1 MFPGAG
7 SPLPVMTV
15 GDSPGTK
22 GHLTSLEDML
32 HLRKAHVS
40 SWPSHGLGHPGASFQ
55 GWSWSRAEP
64 THGTPTHVKF
74 RGKETGL
81 GRGLGGVRGGA
92 GVNLSFKE
100 DSHFLSGSLQRA
112 QGTKGAEYALESFL
126 ERREKEQAADTTK
139 PLHSAHDVM
148 PRNAE
153 VREQA
158 ERCVPFI

>member
-1 MFPGAG
+1 MVLVQSGAHSRYPDSHQVQGQGDWFGPGA
-7 SPLPVMTV
+7 
-15 GDSPGTK
+15 
-22 GHLTSLEDML
+22 
-32 HLRKAHVS
+32 
-40 SWPSHGLGHPGASFQ
+40 
-55 GWSWSRAEP
+55 
-64 THGTPTHVKF
+64 
-74 RGKETGL
+74 
-81 GRGLGGVRGGA
+81 GGVRGGA